1 MGNPKGLLIIFV
13 RSGRMRSLKRKMRKV
28 LCSHIFLLSLQHD
41 NNQWILNY
49 KVLQHK
55 TTMAIRFLMMLVF
68 LVLSLTDMKAQ
79 SGEDDGLTVSGNVYD
94 AELKE
99 PMVQATVQLFRQR
112 DSTFVGGT
120 VTDLRG
126 NFSVEAPTNG
136 IFKLR
141 ISSVGYQTI
150 EREVTLRR
158 NQSQELGTLL
168 MSSESVM
175 LQEAVV
181 TGRAAQVI
189 VKKDTL
195 VYNPDAYRTPEG
207 SPIEE
212 LIKRIP
218 GAEVDEDGNITING
232 RAVKKILLD
241 GKEFMLGD
249 VESALKN
256 IPLNII
262 QNMKFYEQQSDQA
275 RITGIDDGEKETV
288 LDFTIKK
295 GMNRGYM
302 TNLDV
307 AGGTEHRY
315 ASRGMASSFTDNTR
329 LVILGNFNNKDE
341 NAGWWN
347 RRGLNARKMLGANLN
362 YDDGEKLKMDAN
374 LRWNHRDGDNIN
386 ENASENFYS
395 ETNRTFSN
403 SYSKNMTRSNNW
415 WGNVRVEWKPDTLTN
430 ILFRA
435 NGNIGTSDG
444 TTTSA
449 SATFDAD
456 PYLYTA
462 DPLASLEPS
471 GPLAPYIVNHN
482 RSANLTYGENKNT
495 WAMLQ
500 LYRRLN
506 PRGRSITLRVEG
518 SLGDSKNRNSSNNEV
533 FLHRIKNQAGRDST
547 YFTARYSTT
556 PSDNKG
562 YVLSFLYSEP
572 LWKGAHLQANYEL
585 RYNENKSDRLTYDFS
600 RMPANPFTNILPEY
614 REWDSW
620 IGGLEPL
627 DDYLDRNL
635 SRYSEYKNY
644 THNIRLTLR
653 HKQEE
658 YDYNVGFLVQPQR
671 SNFIQ
676 DYRGVYVDT
685 VRNVTNLTPTFDF
698 HYKFSDQENIWI
710 QYRGDT
716 RQPEMSQLL
725 DITDD
730 SNPLYITKGN
740 PGLKPQFTNSLNVYY
755 KNYIQRYKRSVVFY
769 VNYRHI
775 RNSIS
780 NMVRYN
786 PETGGSISQPE
797 NINGN
802 WNVNGG
808 FSLNTALDSAAHWNV
823 GTDTRLRYNNYVSYV
838 AQQQA
843 DAAKNTTKT
852 TNINERLTA
861 SYRNDWLEVALDGQ
875 VNYQHSRNE
884 LQPSADLDTWQF
896 TYGGQFLVRL
906 PWDFEVS
913 MNLHERSRRG
923 YNDASMNTNE
933 LLWNGQISKPF
944 LKNKSLIVALN
955 FYDLL
960 GQQSNYE
967 RWVNATG
974 RSDTRY
980 NSINSYAMLHI
991 RYRLNMF
998 GGKIDTEGRY
1008 DKKWGNR
1015 DQRR

>member
-1 MGNPKGLLIIFV
+1 
-13 RSGRMRSLKRKMRKV
+13 
-28 LCSHIFLLSLQHD
+28 
-41 NNQWILNY
+41 
-49 KVLQHK
+49 
-55 TTMAIRFLMMLVF
+55 MAIRLMMILAF
-68 LVLSLTDMKAQ
+68 LLLSVTGIKAQ
-79 SGEDDGLTVSGNVYD
+79 SGEDEGLTVSGHVYD
-94 AELKE
+94 AELNE

-136 IFKLR
+136 IFKLK

-256 IPLNII
+256 IPLSII
-262 QNMKFYEQQSDQA
+262 QNLKFYEQQSDQA

-288 LDFTIKK
+288 LDFTVKK

-302 TNLDV
+302 TNLDI

-329 LVILGNFNNKDE
+329 LVVLGNFNNKDE

-362 YDDGEKLKMDAN
+362 YDDGEKLKIDAN
-374 LRWNHRDGDNIN
+374 LRWNHRGGDNVN
-386 ENASENFYS
+386 ENASESFYS

-415 WGNVRVEWKPDTLTN
+415 WGNVRVEWKPDSLTN

-435 NGNIGTSDG
+435 NGNTGTNDG

-456 PYLYTA
+456 PYLYTS
-462 DPLASLEPS
+462 DPLASLDPA
-471 GPLAPYIVNHN
+471 GPLGPYIVNHN
-482 RSANLTYGENKNT
+482 RGENLTYGENKNT

-500 LYRRLN
+500 FYRRLN

-518 SLGDSKNRNSSNNEV
+518 SLGDNDNRNASNNEV
-533 FLHRIKNQAGRDST
+533 YLHRVKNQQGQDST

-585 RYNENKSDRLTYDFS
+585 RYNENKSDRQTYDFS
-600 RMPANPFTNILPEY
+600 RLPVNPFANIEAEY
-614 REWDSW
+614 RDWDPW
-620 IGGLEPL
+620 IGGLQPL

-658 YDYNVGFLVQPQR
+658 YDYNVGFLIQPQR

-685 VRNVTNLTPTFDF
+685 IRNVTNLTPTFDF

-725 DITDD
+725 AITDD

-755 KNYIQRYKRSVVFY
+755 KNYIQKYKRSVVFY

-808 FSLNTALDSAAHWNV
+808 FTLNTALDSAAHWNV

-838 AQQQA
+838 AQRQA

-852 TNINERLTA
+852 TNVNERLTA

-884 LQPSADLDTWQF
+884 LQPSANLDTWQF

-944 LKNKSLIVALN
+944 LKSKSLIVALN

-998 GGKIDTEGRY
+998 GGKVDTEGRY

>member
-1 MGNPKGLLIIFV
+1 
-13 RSGRMRSLKRKMRKV
+13 
-28 LCSHIFLLSLQHD
+28 
-41 NNQWILNY
+41 
-49 KVLQHK
+49 
-55 TTMAIRFLMMLVF
+55 MAIRLMMILAF
-68 LVLSLTDMKAQ
+68 LLLSVTGIKAQ
-79 SGEDDGLTVSGNVYD
+79 SGDDEGLTVSGHVYD
-94 AELKE
+94 AELNE

-136 IFKLR
+136 IFKLK

-256 IPLNII
+256 IPLSII
-262 QNMKFYEQQSDQA
+262 QNLKFYEQQSDQA

-288 LDFTIKK
+288 LDFTVKK

-302 TNLDV
+302 TNLDI

-329 LVILGNFNNKDE
+329 LVVLGNFNNKDE

-374 LRWNHRDGDNIN
+374 IRWNHRGGDNVN

-415 WGNVRVEWKPDTLTN
+415 WGNVRVEWKPDSLTN

-435 NGNIGTSDG
+435 NGNTGTNDG

-456 PYLYTA
+456 PYLYTS
-462 DPLASLEPS
+462 DPLASLDPA
-471 GPLAPYIVNHN
+471 GPLGPYIVNHN
-482 RSANLTYGENKNT
+482 RGENLTYGENKNT

-500 LYRRLN
+500 FYRRLN

-518 SLGDSKNRNSSNNEV
+518 SLGDNDNRNASNNEV
-533 FLHRIKNQAGRDST
+533 YLHRVKNQQGQDST

-585 RYNENKSDRLTYDFS
+585 RYNENKSDRQTYDFS
-600 RMPANPFTNILPEY
+600 RLPVNPFANIEAEY
-614 REWDSW
+614 RDWDPW
-620 IGGLEPL
+620 IGGLQPL

-658 YDYNVGFLVQPQR
+658 YDYNVGFLIQPQR

-685 VRNVTNLTPTFDF
+685 IRTVTNLTPTFDF

-725 DITDD
+725 AITDD

-755 KNYIQRYKRSVVFY
+755 KNYIQKYKRSVVFY

-808 FSLNTALDSAAHWNV
+808 FTLNTALDSAAHWNV

-838 AQQQA
+838 AQRQA

-852 TNINERLTA
+852 TNVNERLTA

-884 LQPSADLDTWQF
+884 LQPSANLDTWQF

-944 LKNKSLIVALN
+944 LKSKSLIVALN

-998 GGKIDTEGRY
+998 GGKVDTEGRY

>member
-1 MGNPKGLLIIFV
+1 ML
-13 RSGRMRSLKRKMRKV
+13 
-28 LCSHIFLLSLQHD
+28 
-41 NNQWILNY
+41 
-49 KVLQHK
+49 
-55 TTMAIRFLMMLVF
+55 TMVGI
-68 LVLSLTDMKAQ
+68 KAQ
-79 SGEDDGLTVSGNVYD
+79 SGEDQGLTISGNVHD

-99 PMVQATVQLFRQR
+99 PMVQATVQLFRKR

-126 NFSVEAPTNG
+126 NFSVEAPANG
-136 IFKLR
+136 VYKLKV
-141 ISSVGYQTI
+141 STVGYQTI
-150 EREVTLRR
+150 EREITLRR
-158 NQSQELGTLL
+158 NQSQDMGMLL
-168 MSSESVM
+168 MSPETVM
-175 LQEAVV
+175 LKEAVV

-232 RAVKKILLD
+232 KAVKKILLD

-249 VESALKN
+249 VETALKN
-256 IPLNII
+256 IPVNII
-262 QNMKFYEQQSDQA
+262 QNMKFYDQQSDQA
-275 RITGIDDGEKETV
+275 RITGIEDGEKETV
-288 LDFTIKK
+288 IDFTIKK

-302 TNLDV
+302 TNLDL
-307 AGGTEHRY
+307 AAGTEHRY
-315 ASRGMASSFTDNTR
+315 ASRGMGSSFTDKTR
-329 LVILGNFNNKDE
+329 FVILGNFNNKDE

-347 RRGLNARKMLGANLN
+347 RRGLNARKMLGTNLN
-362 YDDGEKLKMDAN
+362 YDDGDKLKIDASV
-374 LRWNHRDGDNIN
+374 RWNHRNGDNLN

-395 ETNRTFSN
+395 ETSRTFSN
-403 SYSKNMTRSNNW
+403 SYSQSYSRSNNW
-415 WGNVRVEWKPDTLTN
+415 WGNVRLEWKPDTLTN
-430 ILFRA
+430 ILLRA
-435 NGNIGTSDG
+435 NGSVGSSDG
-444 TTTSA
+444 SSTSA
-449 SATFDAD
+449 NATFDAD
-456 PYLYTA
+456 PYLYSE
-462 DPLASLEPS
+462 DPLTSLDV
-471 GPLAPYIVNHN
+471 LNPYLVNHN
-482 RSANLTYGENKNT
+482 SSASLSYGENKNT

-500 LYRRLN
+500 FYRRLN
-506 PRGRSITLRVEG
+506 PRGRNITLRVEG
-518 SLGDSKNRNSSNNEV
+518 NIGDNKDRSASNNEV
-533 FLHRIKNQAGRDST
+533 YLHRVKNQAGQDST
-547 YFTARYSTT
+547 YFTARYNTT

-562 YVLSFLYSEP
+562 YVLSVLYSEP

-585 RYNENKSDRLTYDFS
+585 RYSQNKSDRQTYDFS
-600 RMPANPFTNILPEY
+600 RMATNPFANVSPEY
-614 REWDSW
+614 REWDPW
-620 IGGLEPL
+620 IGGITPL
-627 DDYLDRNL
+627 DDYLDKNL

-653 HKQEE
+653 HWQEE
-658 YDYNVGFLVQPQR
+658 YDYNVGFLVQPQY

-676 DYRGVYVDT
+676 DYRGVFVDT

-698 HYKFSDQENIWI
+698 HYKFSYQQNIWI
-710 QYRGDT
+710 HYRGDT
-716 RQPEMSQLL
+716 RQPEMTQLL

-730 SNPLYITKGN
+730 SNPLYITQGN

-755 KNYIQRYKRSVVFY
+755 NNYIQKYKRSIVFY

-786 PETGGSISQPE
+786 PETGGSISRPE

-808 FSLNTALDSAAHWNV
+808 FTFNTALDSAAHWNI
-823 GTDTRLRYNNYVSYV
+823 GLDSRLRYNNYVSYV

-852 TNINERLTA
+852 TNINERLTG
-861 SYRNDWLEVALDGQ
+861 SYRNNWLEVSLDGQ
-875 VNYQHSRNE
+875 LNYQHSRNE
-884 LQPSADLDTWQF
+884 LQPSANLDTWQIN
-896 TYGGQFLVRL
+896 YGGQFLVRL
-906 PWDFEVS
+906 PLDFEVS

-933 LLWNGQISKPF
+933 LIWNGQISKPF

-980 NSINSYAMLHI
+980 NSINSYAMLHV

>member
-1 MGNPKGLLIIFV
+1 M
-13 RSGRMRSLKRKMRKV
+13 
-28 LCSHIFLLSLQHD
+28 
-41 NNQWILNY
+41 
-49 KVLQHK
+49 
-55 TTMAIRFLMMLVF
+55 TMAFLM
-68 LVLSLTDMKAQ
+68 LSTVGIKAQ
-79 SGEDDGLTVSGNVYD
+79 SGEDQGLTISGNVHD

-126 NFSVEAPTNG
+126 NFSVEAPANG
-136 IFKLR
+136 VYKLR

-158 NQSQELGTLL
+158 NQSQDMGMLL
-168 MSSESVM
+168 MSPESVM
-175 LQEAVV
+175 LKEAVV

-195 VYNPDAYRTPEG
+195 VYNPEAYRTPEG

-218 GAEVDEDGNITING
+218 GAEVDEDGNITVNG
-232 RAVKKILLD
+232 KAVKKILLD

-249 VESALKN
+249 VETALKN
-256 IPLNII
+256 IPVNII
-262 QNMKFYEQQSDQA
+262 QNMKFYDQQSDQA
-275 RITGIDDGEKETV
+275 RITGIEDGEKETV

-302 TNLDV
+302 TNLDL

-315 ASRGMASSFTDNTR
+315 ASRGMGSSFTDNTR
-329 LVILGNFNNKDE
+329 FVILGNFNNKDE

-347 RRGLNARKMLGANLN
+347 RRGLNSRKMLGTNLN
-362 YDDGEKLKMDAN
+362 YDDGDKLKIDASI
-374 LRWNHRDGDNIN
+374 RWNHRGGDNLN

-395 ETNRTFSN
+395 ETSRTFSN
-403 SYSKNMTRSNNW
+403 SYSQSYSRNNNW

-430 ILFRA
+430 ILLRA
-435 NGNIGTSDG
+435 NGSIGTSDG
-444 TTTSA
+444 TSTSA

-456 PYLYTA
+456 PYLYST
-462 DPLASLEPS
+462 DPLASLDV
-471 GPLAPYIVNHN
+471 LAPYLVNHN
-482 RSANLTYGENKNT
+482 QSASLNYGENKNT

-500 LYRRLN
+500 FYRRLN
-506 PRGRSITLRVEG
+506 PRGRNITLRVEG
-518 SLGDSKNRNSSNNEV
+518 SLGDNKDRSVSNNEV
-533 FLHRIKNQAGRDST
+533 FLHRVKNQAGQDST
-547 YFTARYSTT
+547 YFTARYNTT

-562 YVLSFLYSEP
+562 YVLSVLYSEP

-585 RYNENKSDRLTYDFS
+585 RYSQNKSDRQTYDFS
-600 RMPANPFTNILPEY
+600 HMAVNPFAGVLPEY
-614 REWDSW
+614 REWDPW
-620 IGGLEPL
+620 IGGISPL

-653 HKQEE
+653 HWQEN
-658 YDYNVGFLVQPQR
+658 YDYNVGFLVQPQH

-698 HYKFSDQENIWI
+698 HYKFSDQQNIWVH
-710 QYRGDT
+710 YRGDT
-716 RQPEMSQLL
+716 RQPEMTQLL

-730 SNPLYITKGN
+730 SNPLYITQGN

-755 KNYIQRYKRSVVFY
+755 NNYIQKYKRSIVFY

-786 PETGGSISQPE
+786 PETGGSISRPE

-808 FSLNTALDSAAHWNV
+808 FTFNTALDSAAHWNI
-823 GTDTRLRYNNYVSYV
+823 GADTRLRYNNYVSYV
-838 AQQQA
+838 AQQQS

-861 SYRNDWLEVALDGQ
+861 SYRNNWLEVSLDGQ
-875 VNYQHSRNE
+875 LNYQHSRNE

-896 TYGGQFLVRL
+896 NYGGQFLVRL
-906 PWDFEVS
+906 PLDFEVS

-933 LLWNGQISKPF
+933 LLWNGQTSKPF
-944 LKNKSLIVALN
+944 LKSKSLIVALN

-980 NSINSYAMLHI
+980 NSINSYAMLHV

-1015 DQRR
+1015 DQRNRR

>member
-1 MGNPKGLLIIFV
+1 MTL
-13 RSGRMRSLKRKMRKV
+13 
-28 LCSHIFLLSLQHD
+28 
-41 NNQWILNY
+41 
-49 KVLQHK
+49 
-55 TTMAIRFLMMLVF
+55 AFLM
-68 LVLSLTDMKAQ
+68 LSVVGIKAQ
-79 SGEDDGLTVSGNVYD
+79 NEDQGLTVSGNVHD

-99 PMVQATVQLFRQR
+99 PMVQATVQLFRKR

-126 NFSVEAPTNG
+126 NFSVEAPANG
-136 IFKLR
+136 VYKLK
-141 ISSVGYQTI
+141 ISSVGYQSI

-158 NQSQELGTLL
+158 NQSQEMGMLL
-168 MSSESVM
+168 MSPESVM
-175 LQEAVV
+175 LKEAVV

-232 RAVKKILLD
+232 KAVKKILLD

-249 VESALKN
+249 VETALKN
-256 IPLNII
+256 IPVNII
-262 QNMKFYEQQSDQA
+262 QNMKFYDQQSDQA
-275 RITGIDDGEKETV
+275 RITGIEDGEKETV
-288 LDFTIKK
+288 IDFTIKK

-302 TNLDV
+302 TNLDL
-307 AGGTEHRY
+307 AAGTEHRY
-315 ASRGMASSFTDNTR
+315 ASRGMGSSFTDKTR
-329 LVILGNFNNKDE
+329 FVILGNFNNKDE

-347 RRGLNARKMLGANLN
+347 RRGLNSRKMLGTNLN
-362 YDDGEKLKMDAN
+362 YDDGDKLKIDASI
-374 LRWNHRDGDNIN
+374 RWNHRGGDNLN

-395 ETNRTFSN
+395 ETSRTFSN
-403 SYSKNMTRSNNW
+403 SYSQSYSRSNNW

-430 ILFRA
+430 ILLRA
-435 NGNIGTSDG
+435 NGSIGTSDG
-444 TTTSA
+444 SGTSA

-456 PYLYTA
+456 PYLYA
-462 DPLASLEPS
+462 EDPLNSLVT
-471 GPLAPYIVNHN
+471 LAPYLVNHN
-482 RSANLTYGENKNT
+482 NSANLSYGENKNT

-500 LYRRLN
+500 FYRRLN
-506 PRGRSITLRVEG
+506 PRGRNITLRVEG
-518 SLGDSKNRNSSNNEV
+518 NLGDNKDRSVSNNEV
-533 FLHRIKNQAGRDST
+533 FLHRVKNQYDQDST
-547 YFTARYSTT
+547 YFTARYNTT

-585 RYNENKSDRLTYDFS
+585 RYSQNKSDRQTYDFS
-600 RMPANPFTNILPEY
+600 RMPVNPFASVTPEY
-614 REWDSW
+614 REWDPW
-620 IGGLEPL
+620 IGGISPL

-653 HKQEE
+653 HWQEE
-658 YDYNVGFLVQPQR
+658 YDYNVGFLVQPQH

-698 HYKFSDQENIWI
+698 HYKFSDQQNIWI
-710 QYRGDT
+710 HYRGDT
-716 RQPEMSQLL
+716 RQPEMTQLL

-730 SNPLYITKGN
+730 SNPLYITQGN

-755 KNYIQRYKRSVVFY
+755 NNYIQKYKRSIVFY

-786 PETGGSISQPE
+786 PVTGGSVSRPE

-808 FSLNTALDSAAHWNV
+808 FTFNTALDSAAHWNV
-823 GTDTRLRYNNYVSYV
+823 GADTRIRYNNYVSYV

-861 SYRNDWLEVALDGQ
+861 SYRNNWLEVSLDGQ
-875 VNYQHSRNE
+875 LNYQHSRNE

-896 TYGGQFLVRL
+896 NYGGQFLVRL
-906 PWDFEVS
+906 PLDFEVS

-960 GQQSNYE
+960 RQQSNYE

-980 NSINSYAMLHI
+980 NSINSYAMLHV

-1015 DQRR
+1015 DQRGR

>member
-1 MGNPKGLLIIFV
+1 
-13 RSGRMRSLKRKMRKV
+13 
-28 LCSHIFLLSLQHD
+28 
-41 NNQWILNY
+41 
-49 KVLQHK
+49 
-55 TTMAIRFLMMLVF
+55 MAIRHIMT
-68 LVLSLTDMKAQ
+68 LVLLLLSMASMMAQ
-79 SGEDDGLTVSGNVYD
+79 SGEDQGLTVSGNVHD

-99 PMVQATVQLFRQR
+99 PMVQATVQLFRKR

-126 NFSVEAPTNG
+126 NFSVEAPANG
-136 IFKLR
+136 VYKLK
-141 ISSVGYQTI
+141 ISSVGYQSI

-158 NQSQELGTLL
+158 NQSQEMGMLL
-168 MSSESVM
+168 MSPESVM
-175 LQEAVV
+175 LKEAVV

-232 RAVKKILLD
+232 KAVKKILLD

-249 VESALKN
+249 VETALKN
-256 IPLNII
+256 IPVNII
-262 QNMKFYEQQSDQA
+262 QNMKFYDQQSDQA
-275 RITGIDDGEKETV
+275 RITGIEDGEKETV
-288 LDFTIKK
+288 IDFTIKK
-295 GMNRGYM
+295 GMNRGFM
-302 TNLDV
+302 TNLDL
-307 AGGTEHRY
+307 AAGTEHRY
-315 ASRGMASSFTDNTR
+315 ASRGMGSSFTDKTR
-329 LVILGNFNNKDE
+329 FVILGNFNNKDE

-347 RRGLNARKMLGANLN
+347 RRGLNSRKMLGTNLN
-362 YDDGEKLKMDAN
+362 YDDGDKLKIDASV
-374 LRWNHRDGDNIN
+374 RWNHRGGDNLN

-395 ETNRTFSN
+395 ETSRTFSN
-403 SYSKNMTRSNNW
+403 SYSQSYSRSNNW
-415 WGNVRVEWKPDTLTN
+415 WGNVRLEWKPDTLTN
-430 ILFRA
+430 ILLRA
-435 NGNIGTSDG
+435 NGSIGTNDG
-444 TTTSA
+444 TGKSA

-456 PYLYTA
+456 PYLYVE
-462 DPLASLEPS
+462 DPLNSLA
-471 GPLAPYIVNHN
+471 PLAPYLVNHN
-482 RSANLTYGENKNT
+482 NSANLSYGENKNT

-500 LYRRLN
+500 FYRRLN
-506 PRGRSITLRVEG
+506 PRGRNITLRVEG
-518 SLGDSKNRNSSNNEV
+518 NLGDNKDRSVSNNEV
-533 FLHRIKNQAGRDST
+533 FLHRVKNQYGQDST
-547 YFTARYSTT
+547 YFTARYNTT

-562 YVLSFLYSEP
+562 YVLSVLYSEP

-585 RYNENKSDRLTYDFS
+585 RYSQNKSDRQTYDFS
-600 RMPANPFTNILPEY
+600 RMPVNPFASVVPEY
-614 REWDSW
+614 REWDPW
-620 IGGLEPL
+620 LGGISPL

-653 HKQEE
+653 HWQEE
-658 YDYNVGFLVQPQR
+658 YDYNVGFLVQPQH

-698 HYKFSDQENIWI
+698 HYKFSDQQNIWVH
-710 QYRGDT
+710 YRGDT
-716 RQPEMSQLL
+716 RQPEMTQLL

-730 SNPLYITKGN
+730 SNPLYITQGN

-755 KNYIQRYKRSVVFY
+755 NNYIQKYKRSIVFY

-786 PETGGSISQPE
+786 PVTGGSISRPE

-808 FSLNTALDSAAHWNV
+808 FTFNTALDSAAHWNV
-823 GTDTRLRYNNYVSYV
+823 GADTRIRYNNYVSYV
-838 AQQQA
+838 AQHLA

-861 SYRNDWLEVALDGQ
+861 SYRNNWLEVSLDGQ
-875 VNYQHSRNE
+875 LNYQHSRNE

-896 TYGGQFLVRL
+896 NYGGQFLVRL
-906 PWDFEVS
+906 PLDFEVS
-913 MNLHERSRRG
+913 MNLHEHSRRG

-933 LLWNGQISKPF
+933 LIWNGQISKPF

-960 GQQSNYE
+960 KQQSNYE

-980 NSINSYAMLHI
+980 NSINSYAMLHV

-1015 DQRR
+1015 DQRGR

>member
-1 MGNPKGLLIIFV
+1 M
-13 RSGRMRSLKRKMRKV
+13 
-28 LCSHIFLLSLQHD
+28 LS
-41 NNQWILNY
+41 I
-49 KVLQHK
+49 VG
-55 TTMAIRFLMMLVF
+55 I
-68 LVLSLTDMKAQ
+68 KAQ
-79 SGEDDGLTVSGNVYD
+79 SGEDQGLTVSGNVHD

-99 PMVQATVQLFRQR
+99 PMVQATVQLFRRR

-126 NFSVEAPTNG
+126 NFSVEAPANG
-136 IFKLR
+136 VYKLR
-141 ISSVGYQTI
+141 ISSVGYQSI

-158 NQSQELGTLL
+158 NQSQDMGMLL
-168 MSSESVM
+168 MSPESVM
-175 LQEAVV
+175 LKEAVV

-232 RAVKKILLD
+232 KAVKKILLD

-249 VESALKN
+249 VETALKS
-256 IPLNII
+256 IPVNII
-262 QNMKFYEQQSDQA
+262 QNMKFYDQQSDQA
-275 RITGIDDGEKETV
+275 RITGIEDGEKETV
-288 LDFTIKK
+288 IDFTIKK

-302 TNLDV
+302 TNLDL
-307 AGGTEHRY
+307 AAGTEHRY
-315 ASRGMASSFTDNTR
+315 ASRGMGSSFTDKTR
-329 LVILGNFNNKDE
+329 FVILGNFNNKDE

-347 RRGLNARKMLGANLN
+347 RRGLNARKMLGTNLN
-362 YDDGEKLKMDAN
+362 YDDGDKLKMDASI
-374 LRWNHRDGDNIN
+374 RWNHRDGDNLN

-395 ETNRTFSN
+395 EVSRTFSN
-403 SYSKNMTRSNNW
+403 SYSQSYSRSNNW
-415 WGNVRVEWKPDTLTN
+415 WGNVRLEWKPDSLTN
-430 ILFRA
+430 ILLRA
-435 NGNIGTSDG
+435 NGSIGTSDG
-444 TTTSA
+444 TSTSA

-456 PYLYTA
+456 PYLYSE
-462 DPLASLEPS
+462 DPLASLI
-471 GPLAPYIVNHN
+471 PLAPYLVNHN
-482 RSANLTYGENKNT
+482 KSANMNYGENKNT

-500 LYRRLN
+500 FYRRLN
-506 PRGRSITLRVEG
+506 PRGRNITLRVEG
-518 SLGDSKNRNSSNNEV
+518 NLGSNKDRSASNNEV
-533 FLHRIKNQAGRDST
+533 FLHRVKNQAGQDST
-547 YFTARYSTT
+547 YFTARYNTT

-562 YVLSFLYSEP
+562 YVLSVLYSEP

-585 RYNENKSDRLTYDFS
+585 RYSQNKSDRQTYDFS
-600 RMPANPFTNILPEY
+600 HMAVNPFASVSPEY
-614 REWDSW
+614 REWDPW
-620 IGGLEPL
+620 IGSISPL
-627 DDYLDRNL
+627 DDYIDRNL

-653 HKQEE
+653 HWQEE
-658 YDYNVGFLVQPQR
+658 YDYNIGFLVQPQH

-698 HYKFSDQENIWI
+698 HYKFSDQQNIWVH
-710 QYRGDT
+710 YRGDT
-716 RQPEMSQLL
+716 RQPEMTQLL

-730 SNPLYITKGN
+730 SNPLYITQGN

-755 KNYIQRYKRSVVFY
+755 NNYIQKYKRSIVFY

-786 PETGGSISQPE
+786 PETGGSVSRPE

-808 FSLNTALDSAAHWNV
+808 FTFNTALDSAAHWNI
-823 GTDTRLRYNNYVSYV
+823 GADTRIRYNNYVSYV
-838 AQQQA
+838 AQHQA

-852 TNINERLTA
+852 TNLNERLTA
-861 SYRNDWLEVALDGQ
+861 SYRNNWLEVSLDGQ

-896 TYGGQFLVRL
+896 NYGGQFLVRL
-906 PWDFEVS
+906 PLDFEVS
-913 MNLHERSRRG
+913 MNLHECSRRG

-980 NSINSYAMLHI
+980 NSINSYAMLHV

-1015 DQRR
+1015 DQRGR

>member
-1 MGNPKGLLIIFV
+1 
-13 RSGRMRSLKRKMRKV
+13 
-28 LCSHIFLLSLQHD
+28 
-41 NNQWILNY
+41 
-49 KVLQHK
+49 
-55 TTMAIRFLMMLVF
+55 MAIRLMMILAF
-68 LVLSLTDMKAQ
+68 LLLSVTGIKAQ
-79 SGEDDGLTVSGNVYD
+79 SGEDEGLTVSGHVYD
-94 AELKE
+94 AELNE

-136 IFKLR
+136 IFKLK

-256 IPLNII
+256 IPLSII
-262 QNMKFYEQQSDQA
+262 QNLKFYEQQSDQA

-288 LDFTIKK
+288 LDFTVKK

-302 TNLDV
+302 TNLDI

-362 YDDGEKLKMDAN
+362 YDDGEKLKIDAN
-374 LRWNHRDGDNIN
+374 LRWNHRGGDNVN

-415 WGNVRVEWKPDTLTN
+415 WGNVRVECKPDSLTN

-435 NGNIGTSDG
+435 NGNTGTNDG

-462 DPLASLEPS
+462 DPLASLDPA
-471 GPLAPYIVNHN
+471 GPLGPYIVNHN
-482 RSANLTYGENKNT
+482 RGENLTYGENKNT

-500 LYRRLN
+500 FYRRLN

-518 SLGDSKNRNSSNNEV
+518 SLGDNDNRNASNNEV
-533 FLHRIKNQAGRDST
+533 YLHRVKNQQGQDST

-585 RYNENKSDRLTYDFS
+585 RYNENKSDRQTYDFS
-600 RMPANPFTNILPEY
+600 HLPVNPFANIEAEY
-614 REWDSW
+614 RDWDPW
-620 IGGLEPL
+620 IGGLQPL

-658 YDYNVGFLVQPQR
+658 YDYNVGFLIQPQR

-685 VRNVTNLTPTFDF
+685 IRTVTNLTPTFDF

-725 DITDD
+725 AITDD

-755 KNYIQRYKRSVVFY
+755 KNYIQKYKRSVVFY

-808 FSLNTALDSAAHWNV
+808 FTLNTALDSAAHWNV

-838 AQQQA
+838 AQRQA

-852 TNINERLTA
+852 TNVNERLTA

-884 LQPSADLDTWQF
+884 LQPSANLDTWQF

-944 LKNKSLIVALN
+944 LKSKSLIVALN

-998 GGKIDTEGRY
+998 GGKVDTEGRY